1 MVSAAMSA
9 SRFPF
14 RTANDA
20 HGVAHERLA
29 FAVRQLVGARAR
41 IFAAMTVPGVV
52 ASSEGFA
59 FFGLLT
65 LRKCIRGVRASTPTT
80 PKLS

>member
-1 MVSAAMSA
+1 MMRMASPMSA
-9 SRFPF
+9 SRSLS
-14 RTANDA
+14 
-20 HGVAHERLA
+20 VSL
-29 FAVRQLVGARAR
+29 LARAR

-65 LRKCIRGVRASTPTT
+65 PRKSIRDVRESTGEEGG
-80 PKLS
+80 KSE